1 MYSQKVKKP
10 LGTLASVPR
19 GFDLLGIQS
28 LMPFSEPTPFRAGHP
43 FSVPLGAGGC
53 LRYGSDG
60 HCHQNCFHQ
69 AFDPAIIVLI
79 TFLQSMRK
87 VNR

>member
-1 MYSQKVKKP
+1 MKKP

-19 GFDLLGIQS
+19 GFDFLGIQS

-43 FSVPLGAGGC
+43 MCVPLGAGGR
-53 LRYGSDG
+53 LSYSSDG
-60 HCHQNCFHQ
+60 HCHQDCFHH
-69 AFDPAIIVLI
+69 AVDPSVIVWI
-79 TFLQSMRK
+79 TFLQSIRK